1 MIILVLNCGSSSV
14 KYCLFRGGGEPE
26 ELARGS
32 IERVGLADSE
42 IVLESKGK
50 PKLRRQRGIANHEKA
65 ISVILNE
72 LVTDPAHGCIENLVD
87 IEAVGHRVVHGG
99 EHFSQAVQIDD
110 EVKHAIEEC
119 ARFAPLHNPANL
131 KGIEACEKLL
141 PNVPQVAVF
150 DTAFHSTLP
159 PEAYL
164 YAIPYRLYKEQG
176 IRRYGFHGT
185 SHAFVAEKADQ
196 LLQKLGRYKAP
207 SRLVICHLGSG
218 ASLSA
223 VKGGRCIDTSM
234 GFTPLE
240 GLVMGT
246 RCGDL
251 DPAVV
256 LYLLY
261 EYGPNRLDRMLNKES
276 GLKGL
281 TGFSDMRDVMDAA
294 DGKLPEGATELTKEQ
309 RDMATV
315 ALNLYVHRLKRYIG
329 AFAAVLGGLDA
340 VVMTAGVGEH
350 APKVRALTLDGL
362 QGMGIH
368 YDPGANSRNETV
380 ISAADSPVAAF
391 VIHTNE
397 ELVIARDTVRVLSG
411 KASPAQR

>member
-1 MIILVLNCGSSSV
+1 VVIVFVLNCGSSSV
-14 KYCLFRGGGEPE
+14 KYCLYKGGQEPE
-26 ELARGS
+26 EVARGL
-32 IERVGLADSE
+32 IDRVGMADSQV
-42 IVLESKGK
+42 VLESRGK
-50 PKLRRQRGIANHEKA
+50 PPLRRQQPIANHEKA
-65 ISVILNE
+65 LNVILNE
-72 LVTDPAHGCIENLVD
+72 LVTDPNHGCLPSLDAIH
-87 IEAVGHRVVHGG
+87 AVGHRVVHGG
-99 EHFSQAVQIDD
+99 EHFSQAVRITED
-110 EVKHAIEEC
+110 VKRAIEDC
-119 ARFAPLHNPANL
+119 ARFAPLHNPSNL

-141 PNVPQVAVF
+141 PGVPQVAVF

-164 YAIPYRLYKEQG
+164 YAIPYKLYKEQG

-185 SHAFVAEKADQ
+185 SHAYVAEQADR
-196 LLQKLGRYKAP
+196 LLNTLGRFRDP
-207 SRLVICHLGSG
+207 SRLVTCHLGSG

-223 VKGGRCIDTSM
+223 VKGGRCVDTSM

-294 DGKLPEGATELTKEQ
+294 DGVLPDGAAGLTKEQ
-309 RDMATV
+309 RDMAQI
-315 ALNLYVHRLKRYIG
+315 AMNLYAHRVKRYIG

-340 VVMTAGVGEH
+340 VVLTAGVGEH
-350 APKVRALTLDGL
+350 APRVRALALEGL
-362 QGMGIH
+362 QGIGIV
-368 YDPGANSRNETV
+368 YDPDANARNETV
-380 ISAADSPVAAF
+380 ISTGDSPVAVF
-391 VIHTNE
+391 VIPTNE
-397 ELVIARDTVRVLSG
+397 ELGIARDTLRVI
-411 KASPAQR
+411 AD

>member
-1 MIILVLNCGSSSV
+1 MVIVFVLNCGSSSV
-14 KYCLFRGGGEPE
+14 KYCLYKGGQEPE
-26 ELARGS
+26 EVARGL
-32 IERVGLADSE
+32 IDRVGMADSQV
-42 IVLESKGK
+42 VLESRGK
-50 PKLRRQRGIANHEKA
+50 PPLRRQQPIANHEKA
-65 ISVILNE
+65 LNVILNE
-72 LVTDPAHGCIENLVD
+72 LVTDPNHGYLPSLDAIH
-87 IEAVGHRVVHGG
+87 AVGHRVVHGG
-99 EHFSQAVQIDD
+99 EHFSQAVRITED
-110 EVKHAIEEC
+110 VKRAIEDC
-119 ARFAPLHNPANL
+119 ARFAPLHNPSNL

-141 PNVPQVAVF
+141 PGVPQVAVF

-164 YAIPYRLYKEQG
+164 YAIPYKLYKEQG

-185 SHAFVAEKADQ
+185 SHAYVAEQADR
-196 LLQKLGRYKAP
+196 LLNTLGRFRDP
-207 SRLVICHLGSG
+207 SRLVTCHLGSG

-223 VKGGRCIDTSM
+223 VKGGRCVDTSM

-294 DGKLPEGATELTKEQ
+294 DGVLPDGAAGLTKEQ
-309 RDMATV
+309 RDMAQI
-315 ALNLYVHRLKRYIG
+315 AMNLYAHRVKRYIG

-340 VVMTAGVGEH
+340 VVLTAGVGEH
-350 APKVRALTLDGL
+350 APRVRALALEGL
-362 QGMGIH
+362 QGIGIV
-368 YDPGANSRNETV
+368 YDPDANARNETV
-380 ISAADSPVAAF
+380 ISTGDSPVAVF
-391 VIHTNE
+391 VIPTNE
-397 ELVIARDTVRVLSG
+397 ELGIARDTLRVI
-411 KASPAQR
+411 AD

>member
-1 MIILVLNCGSSSV
+1 VIILVLNCGSSSV
-14 KYCLFRGGGEPE
+14 KYCLYRGEEEPE

-42 IVLESKGK
+42 IVFETKGK
-50 PKLRRQRGIANHEKA
+50 PRLRRERGIANHEKA
-65 ISVILNE
+65 MQVILNE
-72 LVTDPAHGCIENLVD
+72 LVTEPEHGCIQNLEA

-99 EHFSQAVQIDD
+99 EHFSQAVRIDD
-110 EVKHAIEEC
+110 DVKRAIEEC
-119 ARFAPLHNPANL
+119 ARFAPLHNPSNL
-131 KGIEACEKLL
+131 KGIEACERLL
-141 PNVPQVAVF
+141 PDVPQVAVF

-164 YAIPYRLYKEQG
+164 YAIPYKLYKEQG

-185 SHAFVAEKADQ
+185 SHAYVAEQADR
-196 LLQKLGRYKAP
+196 LLRELGLYQEP
-207 SRLVICHLGSG
+207 SRLVTCHLGSG

-223 VKGGRCIDTSM
+223 VKGGQCIDTSM

-309 RDMATV
+309 RDMAQV
-315 ALNLYVHRLKRYIG
+315 AMNLYAHRVKRYIG

-350 APKVRALTLDGL
+350 APKIRALTLDGL
-362 QGMGIH
+362 QGMGIY
-368 YDPGANSRNETV
+368 YDPEKNARNEAV
-380 ISAADSPVAAF
+380 ISTEDSPVATF

-397 ELVIARDTVRVLSG
+397 ELVIARDTMRVVTEEVV
-411 KASPAQR
+411 